1 MHLNHDRE
9 LKLLGDALKI
19 TLDAMIYDIAAIK
32 DPKHKIDMVQ
42 EYDKA
47 VNWMLHMTKCFDDMN
62 CWLTAFGTPE
72 GA

>member
-1 MHLNHDRE
+1 MGAEGMNHDRE

-32 DPKHKIDMVQ
+32 DPK
-42 EYDKA
+42 A